1 MKKHT
6 NLEHCSR
13 CS

>member
-6 NLEHCSR
+6 NP
-13 CS
+13 